1 MARSARQTHPIPA
14 SALAAWGAVGL
25 MLTLGCTALEHRS
38 RAAKVAG
45 LTLAVASEE
54 GAAHLALESKLDPT
68 VRGYVT
74 TNGKPQYLHV
84 ADRQAVYFFY
94 TNDDQVAIFLRE
106 FMARSEARRMRQIPG
121 NLLKLLPKRERERV
135 LARRADKKRR
145 AAARRGRPGSSGPA
159 ASAPDRRGWSDNLF
173 DVNTLV
179 QRLRKPVTAAD
190 QGVNDWKR
198 ETLADGS
205 LRRSA
210 RWGDTLFEVRAN
222 RVSFSIPIAAR
233 SVSTPRLAG
242 PSYRRV
248 NNAVFGTSAE
258 RVNRFVAGIIGQVS
272 GDASGRTR
280 ISRRVAGRT
289 VNIIRV
295 PSSGVLVYAVHP

>member
-1 MARSARQTHPIPA
+1 MARTAPQTHPIPA

-38 RAAKVAG
+38 RAAEVAG

-54 GAAHLALESKLDPT
+54 GAAHLALESKLDLT

-84 ADRQAVYFFY
+84 ADGRTVYFFY

-106 FMARSEARRMRQIPG
+106 FMARSEVRQMRQIPG
-121 NLLKLLPKRERERV
+121 HLLTLLPKPERARI

-159 ASAPDRRGWSDNLF
+159 APAPGPRGWSDNLF

-179 QRLRKPVTAAD
+179 RRLRIPLTAAD
-190 QGVNDWKR
+190 QGVTGWKR

-210 RWGDTLFEVRAN
+210 RSGSTLFEVRAN

-233 SVSTPRLAG
+233 SVSTPRHARSG
-242 PSYRRV
+242 YHRV
-248 NNAVFGTSAE
+248 NKAVFGASAE
-258 RVNRFVAGIIGQVS
+258 SVNRFVAGIIDQVS
-272 GDASGRTR
+272 RDASGRTR

-289 VNIIRV
+289 VNIVRV